1 MSIGQKSVVGPIGR
15 SWRWIACLAVL
26 AAFCGAAPTQ
36 SGASGTSVLNT
47 ALTDPEGIAFWSA
60 SRGLLIAHVTTPGE
74 QSGYKA
80 CAGNVIESTLDGG
93 RSWNVVDR
101 VAAPLNAVA
110 VTGSQVGWVTSG
122 GDCQNP
128 DASGSRHLLLTTD
141 GGRSWRRVESSV
153 AVASPSPVSAAVA
166 WAERGAWNPIHTTAS
181 RLIVTHDGGR
191 SWRQARNPCAGVY
204 GLALWSLDFA
214 SPTSGWA
221 MCTSEPAT
229 IQQPKALFATVNG
242 GATWQLRSSTCTF
255 TANGTF
261 PPPVGVM
268 ACAGYGPGISLLAN
282 GYGWQWTDR
291 YGLAA
296 TSDGGATWA
305 PIATS
310 VVTDDINQ
318 VLSAS
323 VLSDTTGFLLISA
336 PETNAACPAQ
346 GCGPQLLSTT
356 NSGDTWTTAFSWSPP
371 AEG

>member
-1 MSIGQKSVVGPIGR
+1 MARR
-15 SWRWIACLAVL
+15 SWRWISCFAVL
-26 AAFCGAAPTQ
+26 TAFCGAALTQ
-36 SGASGTSVLNT
+36 SAASGTSVVSAANT
-47 ALTDPEGIAFWSA
+47 VPEGIAFWSA
-60 SRGLLIAHVTTPGE
+60 SRGLLIAHVTTPGNL
-74 QSGYKA
+74 SGDKV
-80 CAGNVIESTLDGG
+80 CVGNVIERTLDGG

-110 VTGSQVGWVTSG
+110 VTGGKVGWVTSG

-141 GGRSWRRVESSV
+141 GGRSWRQVESNVS
-153 AVASPSPVSAAVA
+153 VASPSPVSATVA
-166 WAERGAWNPIHTTAS
+166 WAVKGAPNAIFQTAT
-181 RLIVTHDGGR
+181 RLIVTQDSGR
-191 SWRQARNPCAGVY
+191 SWHQAGNPCAGVY
-204 GLALWSLDFA
+204 GLAISSVDFA
-214 SPTSGWA
+214 SPAKGWA

-229 IQQPKALFATVNG
+229 IQQPKAFFATVNG

-255 TANGTF
+255 TADGTF

-268 ACAGYGPGISLLAN
+268 SCAGYGPRLSLLAN

-296 TSDGGATWA
+296 TSDGGATWE

-323 VLSDTTGFLLISA
+323 VVSDTTGFLLISA

-356 NSGDTWTTAFSWSPP
+356 DGGATWTTAFSWPPP